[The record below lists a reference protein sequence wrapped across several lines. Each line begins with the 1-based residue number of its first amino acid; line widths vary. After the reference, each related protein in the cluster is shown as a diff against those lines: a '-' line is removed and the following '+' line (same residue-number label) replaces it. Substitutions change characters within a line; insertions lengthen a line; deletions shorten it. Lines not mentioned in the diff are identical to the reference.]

1 MGDRDRIDLK
11 GRHKETAL
19 CAVCG
24 KEVKYRLQTGL
35 DAAEYNGVPLLYNTI
50 VAVCPVCGKEVFV
63 PWVAEHNV
71 AKEAQMIEL
80 ERRKQAALGR
90 KGKDA

>member
-11 GRHKETAL
+11 GKHKETAL

-24 KEVKYRLQTGL
+24 KETRYRLQTGIECA
-35 DAAEYNGVPLLYNTI
+35 DCDGTGVVYNTI

-63 PWVAEHNV
+63 PWVSEHN
-71 AKEAQMIEL
+71 EARKAQVIEL